1 MYQVGKDNLY
11 QEKVVNGDGSVV
23 TWAVMRLLKVTAL
36 DASNQVFQFGFAFN
50 HCKVL
55 VILVLLV

>member
-11 QEKVVNGDGSVV
+11 QEKVGNGDGSVV

-36 DASNQVFQFGFAFN
+36 GASNQVFQFRFAFH